1 MARSILKPTLKAMRA
16 IIAAARELGDDA
28 TWDKLVEATGYDLQL
43 IKQVMRN
50 KPRIKQKLLVN
61 PPAPLPTMPKWVAEI
76 MKTTGLE
83 LVFHKTIN
91 KCTQQWVMISPT
103 GVPVLWL
110 AGDNNAVAREVRTM
124 RPTMIPM
131 LQGITTEQH
140 KKRRRRNAKK
150 KEGEQD
156 PSEFKE

>member
-28 TWDKLVEATGYDLQL
+28 TWEKLVEATGYDLQL

-76 MKTTGLE
+76 MKMPERARPVAPMAQRPILRPWD
-83 LVFHKTIN
+83 LVI
-91 KCTQQWVMISPT
+91 
-103 GVPVLWL
+103 
-110 AGDNNAVAREVRTM
+110 
-124 RPTMIPM
+124 
-131 LQGITTEQH
+131 
-140 KKRRRRNAKK
+140 
-150 KEGEQD
+150 
-156 PSEFKE
+156 